1 MKIFGQ
7 KELPKKYQ
15 TSFLKG
21 LKSGAAQVCSD
32 TPCIIVDEAMP
43 EKIVKAADIDLSKKK
58 SKATCAPS
66 VKIKYGRIKKANPKR
81 KIV

>member
-15 TSFLKG
+15 KSFLKG
-21 LKSGAAQVCSD
+21 LKSGAAQVRSD
-32 TPCIIVDEAMP
+32 TPCIVMDEVMP
-43 EKIVKAADIDLSKKK
+43 EKIVQASDQDILRE
-58 SKATCAPS
+58 KAT
-66 VKIKYGRIKKANPKR
+66 VKIKYGKTRKASVKR